1 MRFKTIQASAFKA
14 TFEVMKDILNDVNIY
29 ISKNGFSIITLDTAR
44 VALVDIYMA
53 AENFEEFECETP
65 VYAGVNVSNMYKLLK
80 MISNSDILT
89 VSITSPEYLD
99 ISIENNT
106 RNTHT
111 NFKLKLLDIDD
122 ERIEVPKINM
132 TIITTMPSSDFQ
144 RICRDMN
151 NIANEITVVRHND
164 QFEVSCDGDFAQQN
178 TVIKCSDE
186 AKFDGRISGTYSLK
200 YLNLFTKAT
209 GMCSIIQIMQ
219 EEENRFLVL
228 KYNIANLG
236 ELKFYLATKIED
248 E

>member
-132 TIITTMPSSDFQ
+132 TIITT
-144 RICRDMN
+144 
-151 NIANEITVVRHND
+151 ITVML
-164 QFEVSCDGDFAQQN
+164 A
-178 TVIKCSDE
+178 
-186 AKFDGRISGTYSLK
+186 
-200 YLNLFTKAT
+200 
-209 GMCSIIQIMQ
+209 IITIVK
-219 EEENRFLVL
+219 R
-228 KYNIANLG
+228 
-236 ELKFYLATKIED
+236 
-248 E
+248 

>member
-29 ISKNGFSIITLDTAR
+29 ISKTGFSIITLDTAR
-44 VALVDIYMA
+44 VALVDIHMA
-53 AENFEEFECETP
+53 AENFEEFECDTP
-65 VYAGVNVSNMYKLLK
+65 VYAGVNISNMYKLLK
-80 MISNSDILT
+80 MISNNDILT
-89 VSITSPEYLD
+89 LSITSPEYLD
-99 ISIENNT
+99 ILIENNT
-106 RNTHT
+106 RHANTK
-111 NFKLKLLDIDD
+111 FRLKLLDIDD
-122 ERIEVPKINM
+122 ERIEVPAINM

-151 NIANEITVVRHND
+151 NIANEITITRNSSE
-164 QFEVSCDGDFAQQN
+164 FEVSCEGDFAHQN
-178 TVIKCSDE
+178 TVITCSDE
-186 AKFDGRISGTYSLK
+186 NTYDGCIRGTYSLK

-219 EEENRFLVL
+219 EADNRFLVL